1 MIIYDLTC
9 SHGHRFEGWFRD
21 SEDFDIQ
28 CARHLV
34 SCPQCGIGEVRRIP
48 SAVAIGTHASKAA
61 RNPNA
66 SPTGQRET
74 FVMRNGSELLA
85 AYRQLV
91 MLMRENSEDVGD
103 AFVDEARRIHYCEA
117 PERAIRGNA
126 TPVECAE
133 LEEEGI
139 AIIRLP
145 VINEHDLD

>member
-9 SHGHRFEGWFRD
+9 AHGHRFEGWFRD

-28 CARHLV
+28 CANHLV
-34 SCPQCGIGEVRRIP
+34 SCPQCGISDVRRIP
-48 SAVAIGTHASKAA
+48 SAVAIGTSGGSAA
-61 RNPNA
+61 PHQRK
-66 SPTGQRET
+66 SPVEQRET
-74 FVMRNGSELLA
+74 FVMGNGSELLA
-85 AYRQLV
+85 TYRQLV
-91 MLMRENSEDVGD
+91 SMMRENSEDVGD

-126 TPVECAE
+126 TPDECAE

-145 VINEHDLD
+145 IIKEQDLD

>member
-9 SHGHRFEGWFRD
+9 AHGHRFEGWFRD
-21 SEDFDIQ
+21 SEEFDTQ
-28 CARHLV
+28 CARQLV
-34 SCPQCGIGEVRRIP
+34 SCPQCGGSDVRRIP
-48 SAVAIGTHASKAA
+48 SAVAIGTHGGGAA
-61 RNPNA
+61 RHREK
-66 SPTGQRET
+66 SPVEQRET

-91 MLMRENSEDVGD
+91 LIMRQNSEDVGD

-126 TPVECAE
+126 TPGECAD

-139 AIIRLP
+139 TVVRLP
-145 VINEHDLD
+145 ILKGEELD

>member
-9 SHGHRFEGWFRD
+9 AHGHRFEGWFRN

-28 CARHLV
+28 CANHLV
-34 SCPQCGIGEVRRIP
+34 SCPQCGISDVRRIP
-48 SAVAIGTHASKAA
+48 SAVAIGTSGGSAA
-61 RNPNA
+61 PHQGK
-66 SPTGQRET
+66 SPVEQRET

-85 AYRQLV
+85 TYRQLV
-91 MLMRENSEDVGD
+91 SMMRENSEDVGD

-126 TPVECAE
+126 TPDECAE

-145 VINEHDLD
+145 IIKEQDLD

>member
-9 SHGHRFEGWFRD
+9 THGHRFEGWFRD
-21 SEDFDIQ
+21 SEEFDTQ
-28 CARHLV
+28 CERHLV
-34 SCPQCGIGEVRRIP
+34 SCPQCGVSDVRRIP
-48 SAVAIGTHASKAA
+48 SAVAIGTHGGGAA
-61 RNPNA
+61 QHQEK
-66 SPTGQRET
+66 SPVEQRET

-91 MLMRENSEDVGD
+91 LMMRENSEDVGD

-126 TPVECAE
+126 TLGECAE

-139 AIIRLP
+139 TVVRLP
-145 VINEHDLD
+145 ILKGEDLD